1 MLAILQQVH
10 EDDHFAIILFDSVI
24 ETWKDS
30 LTKATKENITEA
42 MDYIRRMH
50 SRGSKKYK
58 NQVNKTKKQT
68 PNSTKTLIVY
78 AF

>member
-42 MDYIRRMH
+42 MNYIKRMR

-58 NQVNKTKKQT
+58 KTSKQNK
-68 PNSTKTLIVY
+68 KTNT
-78 AF
+78 

>member
-42 MDYIRRMH
+42 MDYIRRMR

-58 NQVNKTKKQT
+58 NQANKTKKQT

>member
-42 MDYIRRMH
+42 MNYIKRIH
-50 SRGSKKYK
+50 SRGGKKYK
-58 NQVNKTKKQT
+58 KTSKQNKKNKHLTAQKH
-68 PNSTKTLIVY
+68 
-78 AF
+78 

>member
-42 MDYIRRMH
+42 MDYIRRMS

-58 NQVNKTKKQT
+58 NQANKTKKQT